1 MEVLMAIQR
10 QRVADAS
17 RRLAEE
23 GLVLGT
29 AGNVSERDGDHI
41 AITPTGARLGE
52 LAAGDVAVVDRT
64 GAHVEGALAATSEL
78 ALHLAVYDRYDAGAV
93 VHAHPPIA
101 TALSCVLDELPLVH
115 YGMLAFGGPVR
126 VAAYATFGSDEL
138 AEQTVDALEGR
149 NAALMANHGMVAFA
163 SELATAVENTLL
175 LEWACEVYW
184 RAAAIGTPKTL
195 GADEQQAVLE
205 TVAKRTYGTTQK
217 VSG

>member
-1 MEVLMAIQR
+1 MAIQR

-17 RRLAEE
+17 RRLADE

-29 AGNVSERDGDHI
+29 AGNVSERDGDYI
-41 AITPTGARLGE
+41 AITPTGARLAE
-52 LAAGDVAVVDRT
+52 LAAGEVTVVDRT
-64 GAHVEGALAATSEL
+64 GAHVEGELAATSEL

-126 VAAYATFGSDEL
+126 VAPYATFGSDEL
-138 AEQTVDALEGR
+138 AEQTVAALNGR

-163 SELATAVENTLL
+163 ADLTAAVENTLL

-184 RAAAIGTPKTL
+184 RAAAIGAPKAL
-195 GADEQQAVLE
+195 GAEEQQAVLE
-205 TVAKRTYGTTQK
+205 TVAKRAYGTTQK

>member
-41 AITPTGARLGE
+41 AITPTGARLAE
-52 LAAGDVAVVDRT
+52 LAAGDVAVVDRA
-64 GAHVEGALAATSEL
+64 GAHVEGELAATSEL
-78 ALHLAVYDRYDAGAV
+78 ALHLAIYDRYEAGAV
-93 VHAHPPIA
+93 VHAHPPMA
-101 TALSCVLDELPLVH
+101 TALSCVLEELPLVH
-115 YGMLAFGGPVR
+115 
-126 VAAYATFGSDEL
+126 
-138 AEQTVDALEGR
+138 
-149 NAALMANHGMVAFA
+149 HGMVAFA
-163 SELATAVENTLL
+163 SELATAVDNTLL

-195 GADEQQAVLE
+195 GAEEQQAVLE
-205 TVAKRTYGTTQK
+205 TVAKRAYGTTQK